1 MLEMTAR
8 ASSTGEYA
16 VFDASVFVRAVVRRE
31 TPALEWVR
39 RALRREVVVSVP
51 DLVFP
56 EVGNA
61 LSLYIRDASLTLSGA
76 LRRVAFV
83 HGLPLEVR
91 AHEALIEAAVGL
103 AITRELSLYDACYA
117 VLAEA
122 EDAVLVTADRGLAAA
137 VARAELV

>member
-1 MLEMTAR
+1 V
-8 ASSTGEYA
+8 YA

-31 TPALEWVR
+31 TPAVEWIR
-39 RALRREVVVSVP
+39 RAMRRDVVVTVP

-61 LSLYIRDASLTLSGA
+61 LALYARDATLTLSGA
-76 LRRVAFV
+76 LRRVALMRR
-83 HGLPLEVR
+83 LPLEVR
-91 AHEALIEAAVGL
+91 EHQALIEAAVGL
-103 AITRELSLYDACYA
+103 AITRGLTVYDACYA

-122 EDAVLVTADRGLAAA
+122 EDAVMVTADRGLAAA

>member
-1 MLEMTAR
+1 MTAR
-8 ASSTGEYA
+8 ARSTGEYA
-16 VFDASVFVRAVVRRE
+16 VFDASVFVRAVARRE

-61 LSLYIRDASLTLSGA
+61 LCLYVRDSKLTLGGA
-76 LRRVAFV
+76 LRRVAIV
-83 HGLPLEVR
+83 RRLPLEVR
-91 AHEALIEAAVGL
+91 GHDALIQPAVGV
-103 AITRELSLYDACYA
+103 AISRGLTVYDACYA

-122 EDAVLVTADRGLAAA
+122 EGAVLVTADRGLAAA
-137 VARAELV
+137 VARSELV